1 MAVAVNRQKRD
12 TTVGTICY
20 LRQRGTPEY
29 VFIHGLGGQK
39 DLFSGA
45 FDHPTAIGKGI
56 TCVDLLGYGE
66 SNRLDADLQYSFRLQ
81 AETLK
86 ELLLGLGT
94 TRFHLVLHSMAA
106 ALLPALVKSKEL
118 EITTIF
124 LLEGNLLEE
133 DAGWSRSLSMM
144 SDEEYR
150 VYFAK
155 LRKHAHIILAQQ
167 LRRPY
172 SKAQIKEWARCFIN
186 ADERVLRETAHEL
199 YAMTCRGDILMAL
212 HEFSGRVVYLRGVD
226 DREWH
231 GYDLLPELGI
241 ELVKVANAG
250 HYLMLDD
257 PEQVYGEIFEEEI
270 VPETK
275 SYREAAI

>member
-1 MAVAVNRQKRD
+1 MNRWEYD
-12 TTVGTICY
+12 TTIGKVCY
-20 LRQRGTPEY
+20 LWQHGTPDY

-45 FDHPTAIGKGI
+45 FDQPGAVGKGV

-66 SNRLDADLQYSFRLQ
+66 SSRLDSNLRYSFRLQ
-81 AETLK
+81 AEALR
-86 ELLLGLGT
+86 EALLGLGI
-94 TRFHLVLHSMAA
+94 TRFHLVLHSMSA
-106 ALLPALVKSKEL
+106 ALLPALTKFEEL
-118 EITTIF
+118 GISTVF

-133 DAGWSRSLSMM
+133 DADWSRNLSAL

-155 LRKHAHIILAQQ
+155 LRKHAHMILARQ
-167 LRRPY
+167 LRHPY
-172 SKAQIKEWARCFIN
+172 SRAQIKEWARCFIN
-186 ADERVLRETAHEL
+186 TDKRALRETAHEL
-199 YAMTCRGDILMAL
+199 YAMTCRGDILRAL
-212 HEFSGRVVYLRGVD
+212 REFSGRVVYLRGVD

-231 GYDLLPELGI
+231 GYALLAELGI

-257 PEQVYGEIFEEEI
+257 PKQVYGKIF
-270 VPETK
+270 
-275 SYREAAI
+275 